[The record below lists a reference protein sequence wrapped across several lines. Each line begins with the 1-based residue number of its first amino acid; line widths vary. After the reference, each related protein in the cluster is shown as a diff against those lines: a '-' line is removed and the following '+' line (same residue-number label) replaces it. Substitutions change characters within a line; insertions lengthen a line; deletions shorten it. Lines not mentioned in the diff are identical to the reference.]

1 MGDLTKNFSLWEFEA
16 SQEATRRGIDNSVP
30 DILWGNTLQLAH
42 WLQKLR
48 DELSKTYGRDV
59 SITISSGYRCP
70 KLNRAIGGSKRSRH
84 MSGLAADIRANGLS
98 PQELFDFICNESDL
112 EFDQCIQE
120 FNSWVHV
127 SILSAV
133 EDKVARN
140 QKLKASKKRN
150 AFGMLRT
157 QYEVIA

>member
-42 WLQKLR
+42 WLQNLR

-70 KLNRAIGGSKRSRH
+70 KLNKAIGGSKRSHH
-84 MSGLAADIRANGLS
+84 MMAVAADIRAKGLT
-98 PQELFDFICNESDL
+98 PQELFDFICNSGM

-120 FNSWVHV
+120 FDSWVHL
-127 SILSAV
+127 SIGV
-133 EDKVARN
+133 REVARN